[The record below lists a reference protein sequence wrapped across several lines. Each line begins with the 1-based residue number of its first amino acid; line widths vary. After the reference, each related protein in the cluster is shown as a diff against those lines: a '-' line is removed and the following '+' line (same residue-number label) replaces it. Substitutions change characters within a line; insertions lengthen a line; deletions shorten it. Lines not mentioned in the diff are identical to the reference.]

1 MQILLANN
9 ESKMKIQHLIENRRW
24 NLVSRC
30 LNGNLNC
37 KYNYCI
43 CKYQGNKYAV
53 RHTWPYMKT
62 LTWQFAIFELSVLV
76 FCYLLS
82 WFCYDR
88 QNRQVYY
95 NCQADTYTYL
105 VLTLK
110 SANKSFIFLEK
121 STIWS
126 ALLLSNVVLPQVILE
141 ILQHMYLI
149 YWHSRR

>member
-1 MQILLANN
+1 MQILLA
-9 ESKMKIQHLIENRRW
+9 KQRIENENPTFYW
-24 NLVSRC
+24 KQAMYLDSPC

-53 RHTWPYMKT
+53 KHTWPYMKT

-95 NCQADTYTYL
+95 NCQADTYKYL

-126 ALLLSNVVLPQVILE
+126 ALLLSNVVLPQVILG